1 MASVQGAVV
10 GAGTVLNPRD
20 LETALDA
27 SARFAVSPGLT
38 EPLAKEAITS
48 GIPFLPGVTTSAD
61 IMCGLNLGLDRL
73 KFFPAETA
81 GGLKALKALSAVFR
95 SARFCPTGGI
105 TAQTARDWLAES
117 VVLCVG
123 GSWLIGSGPLNP
135 STIEE
140 AAREATRLRKDDL
153 STDPRASTFGYAM
166 HK

>member
-1 MASVQGAVV
+1 MASVQGAVA

-27 SARFAVSPGLT
+27 SARFAASPGLT
-38 EPLAKEAITS
+38 EPLAREAITS
-48 GIPFLPGVTTSAD
+48 EIPILPGVATSAD
-61 IMCGLNLGLDRL
+61 IMRGLDLGLDRF

-81 GGLKALKALSAVFR
+81 GGLKVLRALSAVFR

-105 TAQTARDWLAES
+105 TAQTARDWLTQSAT
-117 VVLCVG
+117 LCVG
-123 GSWLIGSGPLNP
+123 GSWLIGSGPLNL

-153 STDPRASTFGYAM
+153 SADPRASTFGYAM